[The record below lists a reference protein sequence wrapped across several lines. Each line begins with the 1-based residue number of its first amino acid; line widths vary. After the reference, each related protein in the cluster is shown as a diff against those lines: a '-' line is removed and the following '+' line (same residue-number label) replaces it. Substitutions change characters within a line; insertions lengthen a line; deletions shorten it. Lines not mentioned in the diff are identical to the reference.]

1 MFCYAC
7 GGERKV
13 QKLTNPHYQVDY
25 FNEDLD
31 HCWIPNHI
39 TRSMICPG
47 SIPMLLNQPLEA
59 PVTKSA
65 TKGTKEPI
73 LLKTLNQS

>member
-39 TRSMICPG
+39 TRSTICPG
-47 SIPMLLNQPLEA
+47 WIQISH
-59 PVTKSA
+59 
-65 TKGTKEPI
+65 
-73 LLKTLNQS
+73 

>member
-39 TRSMICPG
+39 TRSTICPG
-47 SIPMLLNQPLEA
+47 SIPMLLNQPLKA
-59 PVTKSA
+59 SVTKSA
-65 TKGTKEPI
+65 TRGTKEPV
-73 LLKTLNQS
+73 LLKTLNRS